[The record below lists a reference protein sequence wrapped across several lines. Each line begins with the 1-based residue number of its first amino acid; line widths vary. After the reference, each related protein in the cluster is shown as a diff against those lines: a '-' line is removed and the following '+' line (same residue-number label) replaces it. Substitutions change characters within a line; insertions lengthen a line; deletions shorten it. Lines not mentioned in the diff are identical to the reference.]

1 MVDVVVGV
9 VVDVLVDDAGSVV
22 SGVDVV
28 SGGGGVSVVDVV
40 DVVPSGCAT
49 AAVVVVVVVVDDVEL
64 VSGSAALGSIVT

>member
-49 AAVVVVVVVVDDVEL
+49 AAVVVVVVVVVVVEL